1 MDVSVG
7 LRPALLSLN
16 DANLASQGVY
26 AAKLFIDKLLGAQQA
41 GSCVKELLSGL
52 DKCTRAAANSRI
64 VLLSYMLAT
73 QSSLNPVRAL
83 PQAIPSLVAYLQ
95 NQRHSTNL
103 DELQTLGCRIGQVLA
118 AALDGASAGGGQ
130 DWAVSDTR
138 PQLDARGGGSYAA
151 AYAAS
156 KGPVA
161 ADASPCHVDPAWAL
175 NHVLLP
181 LLRVACRS
189 PERES
194 MAAAGAVLVPLVQ
207 SLGRALQ
214 PGRPVMAGTGSVSAS
229 QASSWLSS
237 PVVAVLER
245 LMGWAFT
252 LMGSAATAPQRSSAV
267 LQMLVSCVQALG
279 EELGA
284 DGAKRL
290 ALAAT
295 AGLDNAEDW
304 LVRREAANLVT
315 ALAEL
320 GASGRGGGAEWMA
333 GPNRREFLT
342 QSLEALR
349 HDKIPQVRSAVQ
361 AALSAVAQLPGAELT
376 ISARGS
382 LAAAPATAAPSM
394 AGPGPERGAGPRPRS
409 GSPPQGQAQPARL
422 AEPNSRHSSGTDLMP
437 PQHPARDQPQA
448 PAAQQRQ
455 QQQHDQPLMQH
466 ASRPVS
472 RQASIHGK
480 DAGRG
485 GAEGV
490 QRLQQAG
497 RRTSVASASEAWQR
511 SAPTN
516 NDHSRQNPVPSE
528 SLRSMGS
535 RQRSS
540 DGSAAAAPWPLLP
553 RRQDRQGDSTG
564 AGDTADVAVASIGGW
579 MPMAD
584 GGPIAVASS
593 SGMGGGEGAWAI
605 AVAQPHAG
613 DADYRERHVEEAEG
627 AEEGLE
633 EAEGDNSEPL
643 DSTQQGAAGFG
654 SEGGELAL
662 EEEGLV
668 RGPTAAYGAA
678 PSRQLQQPYE
688 EEAEGEEDQQPR
700 MYAGSPQQQG
710 PGSPEGAAEAQHLS
724 DFTGAVATSGT
735 AVAWAIPFSSQGG
748 HASRPASTAGR
759 HGGGASDGSASFRR
773 SSLSDAG
780 GPQDARLQSYGHDR
794 PAAAAPPPAT
804 SGMPRPYGAHLPA
817 PRPPAVDGSWS
828 GAPQPPAG
836 TTQEA
841 DHDWYM
847 SRAGGSYAA
856 GYGAGGGY
864 ARAYGG
870 GQYDSLPDDYAADLP
885 TLLPSKSPR
894 FPLDAGRE
902 RAVAPPPRQR
912 LPPGLSYAAMDDAGA
927 DPGPG
932 ARSARPCSQPRQQA
946 LPLVQPPWR
955 CPSRGPSPPLRSRSP
970 GGFYEGADGSGSGG
984 GGGGGG
990 GGAAAAAG
998 AERQVQRPD
1007 PSRMPPAGVKSSAAV
1022 RSDAARA
1029 AQSGEGALHAGL
1041 AATAAV
1047 KPPRMSF
1054 NGGGGGWGGSG
1065 PPTSASARQGW
1076 TAVGRA
1082 GAAAATAE
1090 MRAVAGVASSAGDGN
1105 RRRNAPAADCC
1116 GPVSASSPPR
1126 RYQRRDDTRVSL
1138 GWPFGYRPPKAS
1150 SRFVRP
1156 SAPAEHFGVQVF
1168 AKEPPPPSPPPPSP
1182 PPPPPPPESDPDV
1195 QPGSPS
1201 HQYVVNVHTESSPGH
1216 RTAMVITAS
1225 PSPGKR
1231 RADVNNAARH
1241 PPITAATPT
1250 PRTPRG
1256 MVEAAAAAAMAA
1268 MAAATTAA
1276 GDGSQAGAVH
1286 SSVVEGG
1293 GEGQQP
1299 VRVTARVRLV
1309 GAPGVG
1315 DAGQLSSPTWSS
1327 SGGLGGDGHSTYG
1340 GDDGGGGGRSAA
1352 AAAAGA
1358 LQDQLQSV
1366 VEQARALQ
1374 ASLAQRPGKRPRRRW
1389 NTQPHQQGQHPV
1401 SPTPAFPSMT
1411 AATDPL
1417 SAAAAAQQLQM
1428 LVQQAASA
1436 QAGLQAYL
1444 MTAAPALLGSGPAAG
1459 TAAGELLAAAAA
1471 MAAGGTSAGAVGG
1484 GGGGGAGL
1492 VLPQGLAG
1500 GATAGPLALQGAVN
1514 RLEELV
1520 LALQRQAAGGGTLP
1534 SSSASPHPSQPPTRP
1549 GSMSAIPGGADAMPG
1564 RPAAAGQLSLTGEDS
1579 GPAGAGGSTAGILG
1593 PEATGALRELIQ
1605 QVEAT
1610 RESISR
1616 TTSGLDARALR
1627 HSDSRASVGRDGGGI
1642 HPGMRHTNSSIGL
1655 GSSMSYS
1662 LAQIN
1667 NQWSVPP
1674 IPARRGAQTSGGG
1687 AGPAAA
1693 GGIGGG
1699 GTGSRGGGEAG
1710 TIGSAAVGGSAST
1723 PPVGKKTPAA
1733 SEPSS
1738 SGGAPPRPAWGS
1750 EAEAGGS
1757 PGVAGAPRVRF
1768 AISGGGAAGSG
1779 GGSGGAAAA
1788 GRGSG
1793 AAGDPDSK
1801 RLGGIAGGSWRQ
1813 RAQGSSRARQGRRG
1827 TDDEHY
1833 DRADENDTDGMY
1845 EEYDEY
1851 GRLVHSGGG
1860 RGYASGGGDGD
1871 RRCGRGTRRDS
1882 GRSGTTGALQDLVNR
1897 TGSLLLPGEPPF
1909 QWRGGGSGGSGS
1921 GLARRRSPQDR
1932 DGGTS
1937 AHSDAAETAWAEAGY
1952 DSTGRPIHVHL
1963 HHHNQQQVLRR
1974 EQHLQ
1979 QYTQGYAQTAPPGA
1993 GPPARLGAGHQSQ
2006 SYWPLPLQQQLLSAR
2021 QRESP
2026 ERYPA
2031 LAWAPAAPVAGSG
2044 RSLGRAPAGIAHLPP
2059 YRAAAGVAGLL
2070 SLPLAPQLEQP
2081 VQARTELGMPR
2092 VIDFRPVVPIASA
2105 RPSVLQQG
2113 AVSPPSTSASPLL
2126 PGSTAAPLPTGAA
2139 LGLAGAVGLHP
2150 SLHPAA
2156 AQPRHPSPTLQASV
2170 SRLQSLGA
2178 QLRGTVSGAAAAGGW
2193 QNESAEA
2200 AAAQQQQRVQPLAYE
2215 LRSEPREPR
2224 YPAPAGPTALPA
2236 TLTTGGGGGPGGFGG
2251 GLAGLA
2257 GFTPPR
2263 SYTQPT
2269 SPSVVTIF
2277 APETSHLTINPPAPT
2292 TAATQPGGWG
2302 SLSAAAAAAA
2312 ARVAAITDVA
2322 DTAASTQ
2329 LQPRGGL
2336 DLQRAVPAV
2345 TGALGTPAAA
2355 LNPLNISLEEPLFLE
2370 LYTSPA
2376 EAGGEAPDDVLGGT
2390 TDQGGSL
2397 RPPEVIGGQAHLPPS
2412 PARQATSQAHAAAAA
2427 TGTSGSAADMVAMAS
2442 VVDLAAQQDTATSA
2456 LAATR
2461 LAAAWGPRPDDGED
2475 EDEAH
2480 LYALP
2485 MLEDLSS
2492 PHAST
2497 SPPPAFQACAQP
2509 TTALE
2514 SGPGSGRLAAGAP
2527 GDADLER
2534 LFPATAAAMAARQ
2547 STSLTQSPL
2556 QPGAHAAPAP
2566 GQYPGSP
2573 EAAGG
2578 GHSGGNAEAQVRSSW
2593 AAEAGTLDASFVA
2606 TGAMPTPLPIRPA
2619 TEAHPAGD
2627 AQPPP
2632 LQLSEEPVPV
2642 SRPPKGSVATAAAT
2656 AGTATAQAMLGVAM
2670 PRLLRP
2676 ENLQALRDSATGLA
2690 RSSIEAVREVEGLVV
2705 RLTLLQQQL
2714 AEGRRSSAGNAA
2726 LVPVNPRTVALEA
2739 EALEQEAAPLGSVA
2753 ESAGGVHDA
2762 VEGGEGGDA
2771 EEDEVFEL
2779 PIV

>member
-394 AGPGPERGAGPRPRS
+394 AGPGPE
-409 GSPPQGQAQPARL
+409 Q
-422 AEPNSRHSSGTDLMP
+422 
-437 PQHPARDQPQA
+437 
-448 PAAQQRQ
+448 
-455 QQQHDQPLMQH
+455 
-466 ASRPVS
+466 
-472 RQASIHGK
+472 
-480 DAGRG
+480 
-485 GAEGV
+485 
-490 QRLQQAG
+490 
-497 RRTSVASASEAWQR
+497 
-511 SAPTN
+511 
-516 NDHSRQNPVPSE
+516 

-735 AVAWAIPFSSQGG
+735 AVAWAIPFSS
-748 HASRPASTAGR
+748 
-759 HGGGASDGSASFRR
+759 
-773 SSLSDAG
+773 
-780 GPQDARLQSYGHDR
+780 
-794 PAAAAPPPAT
+794 
-804 SGMPRPYGAHLPA
+804 
-817 PRPPAVDGSWS
+817 
-828 GAPQPPAG
+828 
-836 TTQEA
+836 
-841 DHDWYM
+841 
-847 SRAGGSYAA
+847 GSYAA

-955 CPSRGPSPPLRSRSP
+955 CPSR
-970 GGFYEGADGSGSGG
+970 
-984 GGGGGG
+984 
-990 GGAAAAAG
+990 
-998 AERQVQRPD
+998 
-1007 PSRMPPAGVKSSAAV
+1007 
-1022 RSDAARA
+1022 
-1029 AQSGEGALHAGL
+1029 
-1041 AATAAV
+1041 AV

-1156 SAPAEHFGVQVF
+1156 SAPAEHFGVQ
-1168 AKEPPPPSPPPPSP
+1168 
-1182 PPPPPPPESDPDV
+1182 
-1195 QPGSPS
+1195 
-1201 HQYVVNVHTESSPGH
+1201 
-1216 RTAMVITAS
+1216 
-1225 PSPGKR
+1225 
-1231 RADVNNAARH
+1231 
-1241 PPITAATPT
+1241 
-1250 PRTPRG
+1250 
-1256 MVEAAAAAAMAA
+1256 
-1268 MAAATTAA
+1268 
-1276 GDGSQAGAVH
+1276 
-1286 SSVVEGG
+1286 
-1293 GEGQQP
+1293 
-1299 VRVTARVRLV
+1299 
-1309 GAPGVG
+1309 
-1315 DAGQLSSPTWSS
+1315 
-1327 SGGLGGDGHSTYG
+1327 
-1340 GDDGGGGGRSAA
+1340 
-1352 AAAAGA
+1352 
-1358 LQDQLQSV
+1358 DQLQSV
-1366 VEQARALQ
+1366 VEQTRFP
-1374 ASLAQRPGKRPRRRW
+1374 QR
-1389 NTQPHQQGQHPV
+1389 
-1401 SPTPAFPSMT
+1401 
-1411 AATDPL
+1411 
-1417 SAAAAAQQLQM
+1417 QQLSSCKCLCNKQR
-1428 LVQQAASA
+1428 
-1436 QAGLQAYL
+1436 
-1444 MTAAPALLGSGPAAG
+1444 
-1459 TAAGELLAAAAA
+1459 
-1471 MAAGGTSAGAVGG
+1471 
-1484 GGGGGAGL
+1484 
-1492 VLPQGLAG
+1492 
-1500 GATAGPLALQGAVN
+1500 GAVN

-1667 NQWSVPP
+1667 NQWN
-1674 IPARRGAQTSGGG
+1674 
-1687 AGPAAA
+1687 
-1693 GGIGGG
+1693 
-1699 GTGSRGGGEAG
+1699 
-1710 TIGSAAVGGSAST
+1710 
-1723 PPVGKKTPAA
+1723 
-1733 SEPSS
+1733 
-1738 SGGAPPRPAWGS
+1738 
-1750 EAEAGGS
+1750 
-1757 PGVAGAPRVRF
+1757 
-1768 AISGGGAAGSG
+1768 
-1779 GGSGGAAAA
+1779 
-1788 GRGSG
+1788 
-1793 AAGDPDSK
+1793 
-1801 RLGGIAGGSWRQ
+1801 
-1813 RAQGSSRARQGRRG
+1813 
-1827 TDDEHY
+1827 
-1833 DRADENDTDGMY
+1833 ENDTDGMY

-2139 LGLAGAVGLHP
+2139 LGLAGA
-2150 SLHPAA
+2150 
-2156 AQPRHPSPTLQASV
+2156 ASV

-2215 LRSEPREPR
+2215 LRSEPR
-2224 YPAPAGPTALPA
+2224 
-2236 TLTTGGGGGPGGFGG
+2236 GGGGPGGFGG

-2442 VVDLAAQQDTATSA
+2442 VVDLAAQQDTATSVC
-2456 LAATR
+2456 AADNCTR
-2461 LAAAWGPRPDDGED
+2461 IWARVWTLGRGRTSQGRMQRQRLGSIQVAPRLRVG
-2475 EDEAH
+2475 
-2480 LYALP
+2480 
-2485 MLEDLSS
+2485 
-2492 PHAST
+2492 
-2497 SPPPAFQACAQP
+2497 
-2509 TTALE
+2509 
-2514 SGPGSGRLAAGAP
+2514 
-2527 GDADLER
+2527 
-2534 LFPATAAAMAARQ
+2534 ATAAEMQ
-2547 STSLTQSPL
+2547 
-2556 QPGAHAAPAP
+2556 
-2566 GQYPGSP
+2566 
-2573 EAAGG
+2573 
-2578 GHSGGNAEAQVRSSW
+2578 
-2593 AAEAGTLDASFVA
+2593 
-2606 TGAMPTPLPIRPA
+2606 RP
-2619 TEAHPAGD
+2619 
-2627 AQPPP
+2627 
-2632 LQLSEEPVPV
+2632 
-2642 SRPPKGSVATAAAT
+2642 RPPKGSVATAAAT